1 MIEKE
6 YIKELAHELM
16 FDLSEEEV
24 VEIQKEYETFSK
36 QLELLEKIDTKDV
49 KPMPYP
55 FENETNYLRE
65 DVVTHV
71 ITQEDALRNTSYSKE
86 GHFVVHK
93 VVK

>member
-1 MIEKE
+1 
-6 YIKELAHELM
+6 
-16 FDLSEEEV
+16 
-24 VEIQKEYETFSK
+24 
-36 QLELLEKIDTKDV
+36 
-49 KPMPYP
+49 MPYP

-71 ITQEDALRNTSYSKE
+71 ITQEDALRNASYSKE